1 VSTTTTTVNDPKT
14 VLLEVAQV
22 VSKHTGVPAADIIK
36 RGRLG
41 NVVIARFIAIEMLI
55 ELLPLLPI
63 PVLAKLFDRTVGWAR
78 FAVEQKIVD
87 ARFKKI
93 KQTIRHELHQ
103 STR

>member
-1 VSTTTTTVNDPKT
+1 MSTTVSPNDPKT

-22 VSKHTGVPAADIIK
+22 VSNHTGVPAADIIK

-87 ARFKKI
+87 ARFRKI
-93 KQTIRHELHQ
+93 KQAIRHDLHQ
-103 STR
+103 SAR

>member
-1 VSTTTTTVNDPKT
+1 MITKSPNDPKT
-14 VLLEVAQV
+14 LLLEVAQV

-41 NVVIARFIAIEMLI
+41 NVVIARFIAIEML
-55 ELLPLLPI
+55 LDRLPLLPI

-93 KQTIRHELHQ
+93 KQSIRHDIDQ
-103 STR
+103 STY

>member
-1 VSTTTTTVNDPKT
+1 MTTPNDPKA
-14 VLLEVAQV
+14 VLLKVAQI
-22 VSKHTGVPAADIIK
+22 VSSHTGVPAEDITK

-55 ELLPLLPI
+55 ELLPLLPT
-63 PVLAKLFDRTVGWAR
+63 PALAKLFNRTVGWAR

-93 KQTIRHELHQ
+93 KQAIRHELHQ
-103 STR
+103 SAR